1 MPNHNIQ
8 LESSAVSCSDNAS
21 STSMRT
27 PSMARRILQLLAH
40 LSEETALN
48 GREIARKLSITSE
61 DVQKTL
67 PFLAK
72 RHRVTRAKRPDL
84 RRGQYYYYWMSC
96 AQKRHFRQMLRLER
110 ASDSERLRHE
120 NQRLRLHSA
129 QLEQALRQIRSH
141 GGTTLEHCSAAGHQP
156 IDI

>member
-1 MPNHNIQ
+1 MSNHNIQ

-110 ASDSERLRHE
+110 ASDLE
-120 NQRLRLHSA
+120 LHNA

-141 GGTTLEHCSAAGHQP
+141 DGTTLEHCSAAGHQP

>member
-1 MPNHNIQ
+1 
-8 LESSAVSCSDNAS
+8 
-21 STSMRT
+21 
-27 PSMARRILQLLAH
+27 MARRILQLLAH

-48 GREIARKLSITSE
+48 GRENARKLSITSQ

-72 RHRVTRAKRPDL
+72 KHRVSRAKRPDL
-84 RRGQYYYYWMSC
+84 RRGQYYYYWMSS
-96 AQKRHFRQMLRLER
+96 AQKRQFGQMLRLER
-110 ASDSERLRHE
+110 ADKLERLRHE

-141 GGTTLEHCSAAGHQP
+141 DGTTLEHCSAARPQS